1 MNDLCADI
9 GYKSINHY
17 GEQLCGDH
25 VDIIEQST
33 KDGTVIV
40 LADGLGSGVKASILS
55 TLTSK
60 IISTMMAEGLPL
72 EECVSTIAATLPVCS
87 LRGVAYSTFTIIHI
101 KHNQTAEVIQ
111 YDNPKVILIRNEQNY
126 DYPTTEMNIGGKKIL
141 KTVIPLQENDVFVA
155 MSDGCPHAGIGTA
168 YNFGWK
174 REEIVGFVEML
185 VPVGYTAKTLSTM
198 LVDEC
203 NRLYDDKPG
212 DDATA
217 CVVRIRKREPMNILF
232 GPPSNRD
239 DCDRMMSLFFSKEGK
254 HIICGGTT
262 SSIAAKFLRKPLK
275 ASLKFEKSDIPP
287 IAELEGVDLVTEGV
301 ITVNRVLEYAKD
313 HLAENTKYDIW
324 SQHRD
329 GASLISRLL
338 FEEATDINFYV
349 GRAINPAHQN
359 PDLPINFSIKMNL
372 VEELSACLKQMGKRI
387 KVSYF

>member
-25 VDIIEQST
+25 VDVIEQSNENA
-33 KDGTVIV
+33 TVIV

-72 EECVSTIAATLPVCS
+72 EECVATIAATLPVCS
-87 LRGVAYSTFTIIHI
+87 VRGVAYSTFTILQI
-101 KHNQTAEVIQ
+101 KNNQVAEIIQ
-111 YDNPKVILIRNEQNY
+111 YDNPKVIVIRDEKNY

-141 KTVIPLQENDVFVA
+141 KSVIPLQENDVFVA

-174 REEIVGFVEML
+174 RSEIIDFVEML
-185 VPVGYTAKTLSTM
+185 VPAGYTAKTLSTM

-203 NRLYDDKPG
+203 NRLYDNKPG

-217 CVVRIRKREPMNILF
+217 CIVRIRKREPMNILF

-239 DCDRMMSLFFSKEGK
+239 DCDRMMSLFFSKKGK

-262 SSIAAKFLRKPLK
+262 SSIAAKYLHKPLR
-275 ASLKFEKSDIPP
+275 ASLDFERSDIPP

-301 ITVNRVLEYAKD
+301 ITVNRVLEYARD

-324 SQHRD
+324 SKQRD

-359 PDLPINFSIKMNL
+359 PELPITFSIKMNL
-372 VEELSACLKQMGKRI
+372 VEELSKCLKQMGKRI